1 MLDIWNDEFDKQNMQ
16 NKITRYNTA
25 NSRFNSD
32 QPPVAM
38 FMGIIHTSLRLYSSE
53 IFLKQCTVN
62 VVPQMDV

>member
-1 MLDIWNDEFDKQNMQ
+1 MQ

-25 NSRFNSD
+25 NSRSNSD

-53 IFLKQCTVN
+53 IFLEQCTVN